1 MEKRLWREVIK
12 TACGGSSNP
21 TSSSNRTVQQYY
33 AKLLLPYECHLNNL
47 DISTCLVKR
56 ENSVSRHT
64 SLSSPCSQ
72 LSTDSDS
79 KERANHLSEVSKFD
93 SANLVE
99 GRVNGETM
107 CVMPGSTL
115 LDGEHVV
122 KRVNSQ
128 DSNNGVHLNNS
139 TGVAD
144 ASHHQPQQRATP
156 QDRNPAHPTKVSNSY
171 NHSEEHSLGV
181 GGFSEDSQNSYSQAA
196 ALAEPLPEMSVQDAE
211 SVLGM
216 SPTPFPAGQEGPTTP
231 SAGVPSPAPFP
242 PGHFPSQQTVA
253 NTPPTLH
260 QPGTPGSVGT
270 PTGNRGAAAGGSQDY
285 SAEMTEMGGASTPG
299 LGSSSTVATPPSYP
313 PPYPDMSG
321 YLPSY
326 GASNYPPYNS
336 SSYHRQYDVPP
347 EYHPGMSSHMM
358 RPAYPSSQYSGMPHG
373 GYPSQYHSHLM
384 HSMGGMQDPSMYPS
398 GHAMSSEWH
407 WQQQQ
412 HHQQQ
417 QQQRQQQMMSSFPS
431 HLQQSQMY
439 HRMQQHHQQQQ
450 AMNAMRHQQQ
460 QAAMAAALQ
469 QSSNRGSPSGI
480 PTSGS
485 PGGMMDHKLSW
496 QDQNSM
502 AAMAHKSLS
511 SHHQVHHHH
520 SEKAMSSSK
529 PQIKHHLLPEVDG
542 KVPPGG
548 KGGGLASEAAKRS
561 HPDWSN
567 CVEGTKPQLV
577 KRRKLYSNN
586 CGEP

>member
-21 TSSSNRTVQQYY
+21 SSNSNRTVQQYY

-47 DISTCLVKR
+47 DISTCLMKP
-56 ENSVSRHT
+56 ENSVSRRT

-79 KERANHLSEVSKFD
+79 KERANHLSEVSKFEGTN
-93 SANLVE
+93 SLE

-128 DSNNGVHLNNS
+128 DPNNNSSSTHLTNS
-139 TGVAD
+139 TGIAD
-144 ASHHQPQQRATP
+144 AAHRQPQQRATP
-156 QDRNPAHPTKVSNSY
+156 QDRTPTHPTKVSNSY
-171 NHSEEHSLGV
+171 NHNEEHGLGV
-181 GGFSEDSQNSYSQAA
+181 GGFSEDSQGSYSQAA

-231 SAGVPSPAPFP
+231 SAGVPSPTHFP
-242 PGHFPSQQTVA
+242 PGHFPPQQQQQQTVA
-253 NTPPTLH
+253 NAPP
-260 QPGTPGSVGT
+260 PGT
-270 PTGNRGAAAGGSQDY
+270 PTGSRGAAAGGSQDY
-285 SAEMTEMGGASTPG
+285 STEMTEMGRASTPG
-299 LGSSSTVATPPSYP
+299 LGSSSAVVTPSSYP
-313 PPYPDMSG
+313 PPYPDMPG
-321 YLPSY
+321 YLPPY
-326 GASNYPPYNS
+326 GPGNYPPYNS
-336 SSYHRQYDVPP
+336 YHRQYDIPP
-347 EYHPGMSSHMM
+347 DYHPGMPAHMM
-358 RPAYPSSQYSGMPHG
+358 RPSYPASQYSGMPHG
-373 GYPSQYHSHLM
+373 GHRPMDYPGQYSSHLM

-398 GHAMSSEWH
+398 GHGMSSEWH

-412 HHQQQ
+412 HHHQQ

-469 QSSNRGSPSGI
+469 QRGSPGT

-496 QDQNSM
+496 QDQNSV
-502 AAMAHKSLS
+502 AAMAHKNL
-511 SHHQVHHHH
+511 HQVHYHH
-520 SEKAMSSSK
+520 SEKALTSPK
-529 PQIKHHLLPEVDG
+529 PQMKHHLLPEVDG
-542 KVPPGG
+542 KVQPAG
-548 KGGGLASEAAKRS
+548 KAGGLTSEAAKRS

-567 CVEGTKPQLV
+567 CVEGTKPQLI
-577 KRRKLYSNN
+577 KRRKLYSIH